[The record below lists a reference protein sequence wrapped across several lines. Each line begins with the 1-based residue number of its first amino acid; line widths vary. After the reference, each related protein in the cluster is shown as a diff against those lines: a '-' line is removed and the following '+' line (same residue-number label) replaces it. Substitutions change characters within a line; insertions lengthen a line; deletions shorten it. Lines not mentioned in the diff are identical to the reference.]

1 MRQPFGGTIDTTIA
15 SSKPWWPQALKP
27 PAGAPNILM
36 VLFDHV
42 GFSDF
47 GCYGSAI
54 KTPTIDRLAAE
65 GLRYS
70 G

>member
-36 VLFDHV
+36 VLLDDLDPAEAENVEAGAV
-42 GFSDF
+42 GVIFALEEGDLVSD
-47 GCYGSAI
+47 
-54 KTPTIDRLAAE
+54 D
-65 GLRYS
+65 
-70 G
+70 